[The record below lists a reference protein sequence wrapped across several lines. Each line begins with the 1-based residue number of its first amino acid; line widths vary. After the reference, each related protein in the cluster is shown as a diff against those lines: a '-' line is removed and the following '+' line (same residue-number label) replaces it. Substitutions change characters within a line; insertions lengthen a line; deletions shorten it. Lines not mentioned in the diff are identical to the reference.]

1 MQMRFPRV
9 ALLILSTVVFTGT
22 PASADRR
29 SDAKAQVAFGIR
41 VAQSGL
47 WKEALFRFRRA
58 VELDPSYAAA
68 WNNLA
73 IVYEQ
78 TGEHDKAKEAY
89 ERALRLAPKN
99 VLLRQNYELFTEL
112 HERMTKT
119 PCSQPPC

>member
-1 MQMRFPRV
+1 MQRHSPRL
-9 ALLILSTVVFTGT
+9 ALLVLFTLVFTSA

-41 VAQSGL
+41 VAQAGL
-47 WKEALFRFRRA
+47 WKEARFRFERA
-58 VELDPSYAAA
+58 IELDPSYAAA

-78 TGEHDKAKEAY
+78 TGEPDKAKDAY

-99 VLLRQNYELFTEL
+99 VLLRQNYELFKEI

>member
-1 MQMRFPRV
+1 MQTRYPRI
-9 ALLILSTVVFTGT
+9 ALLVLSTVVFTGT

-29 SDAKAQVAFGIR
+29 SDAKAQVAFGIH

-58 VELDPSYAAA
+58 IELDPSYAAA

-78 TGEHDKAKEAY
+78 TGEHDKAKDAY
-89 ERALRLAPKN
+89 ERALRLAPRN
-99 VLLRQNYELFTEL
+99 VQLRQNYELFKEI
-112 HERMTKT
+112 HDRMTRQ